1 LNTGDEVNDL
11 KFTVKPG
18 ITDAIVIQPGRARL
32 FINKSNALTAFA
44 LKNDWATDA
53 QELLI

>member
-1 LNTGDEVNDL
+1 MNTGDEVNDL

-44 LKNDWATDA
+44 LKNDWTTEA